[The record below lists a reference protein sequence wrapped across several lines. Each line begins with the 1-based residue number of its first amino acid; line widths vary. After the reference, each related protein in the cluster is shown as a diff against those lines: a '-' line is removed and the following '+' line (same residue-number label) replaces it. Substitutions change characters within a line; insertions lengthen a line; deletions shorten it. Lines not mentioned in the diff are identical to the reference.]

1 MNTRNQEQLN
11 QLPKEMLVQLYLQM
25 DSALDTIMEQ
35 NRKITEQNERQAHQ
49 IEALQENL
57 AVLVQ
62 NRFGRKTEKVKQ
74 TDGQYSLDFDTM
86 TLVLTALFPDGY
98 TELPAEKMCP
108 LLEYTPAH
116 MQQVINHVHVYKGKD
131 GTIVKAERPQRLF
144 KGSIATPSLISAVM
158 NSKYINAV
166 PLNRCA
172 QEFAGNGA
180 VLSREVLA
188 TWMIR
193 VSERYFSLLHDRMHQ
208 KLLESRL
215 VHCDETPFVVVRNG
229 KSSGTKDYMWVY
241 HTGPE
246 HGSPPVYLYQ
256 YSPTRKT
263 DPSSDTGRALNYSL
277 NQEPYLRTFLENGEV
292 PLDNNDAERSIK
304 KFCVGKKN
312 WKISATKNG
321 AEASGILY
329 SIAETARANGL
340 RPYYYFKHMLET
352 MIPHMDDK
360 TTDFLEELMPWSES
374 LPEVC
379 RSKEK

>member
-1 MNTRNQEQLN
+1 
-11 QLPKEMLVQLYLQM
+11 
-25 DSALDTIMEQ
+25 
-35 NRKITEQNERQAHQ
+35 
-49 IEALQENL
+49 
-57 AVLVQ
+57 
-62 NRFGRKTEKVKQ
+62 
-74 TDGQYSLDFDTM
+74 
-86 TLVLTALFPDGY
+86 
-98 TELPAEKMCP
+98 
-108 LLEYTPAH
+108 
-116 MQQVINHVHVYKGKD
+116 
-131 GTIVKAERPQRLF
+131 
-144 KGSIATPSLISAVM
+144 M

-193 VSERYFSLLHDRMHQ
+193 VSERYFSLLYDRMHQ

-215 VHCDETPFVVVRNG
+215 VHCDETPFVVVQNG

-256 YSPTRKT
+256 YSSTRKT

-312 WKISATKNG
+312 WQISATKNG

-329 SIAETARANGL
+329 SIAETVRANGL
-340 RPYYYFKHMLET
+340 RPYYYFKHVLET

>member
-1 MNTRNQEQLN
+1 MTC
-11 QLPKEMLVQLYLQM
+11 
-25 DSALDTIMEQ
+25 
-35 NRKITEQNERQAHQ
+35 
-49 IEALQENL
+49 
-57 AVLVQ
+57 
-62 NRFGRKTEKVKQ
+62 
-74 TDGQYSLDFDTM
+74 SLFRRWIR
-86 TLVLTALFPDGY
+86 TA
-98 TELPAEKMCP
+98 
-108 LLEYTPAH
+108 
-116 MQQVINHVHVYKGKD
+116 
-131 GTIVKAERPQRLF
+131 R
-144 KGSIATPSLISAVM
+144 IATPSLISAVM

-166 PLNRCA
+166 PLNRCV

-193 VSERYFSLLHDRMHQ
+193 VSERYFSLLYDRMHQ

-215 VHCDETPFVVVRNG
+215 VHCDETPFVVVQNG
-229 KSSGTKDYMWVY
+229 KSSGTRDYMWVY

-256 YSPTRKT
+256 YSPTRKTENPRNFLKGYCGILVTDGYQVYHALEKECGGDLKVAGCWAHTKWKYAELRKSLKPDNPHRVLCVKGEKYISAIYHVDNLYKDMDPEERKKNRQDHVKPLVEAYFAWVKEQMPKT

-312 WKISATKNG
+312 WQISATKNG
-321 AEASGILY
+321 AEASRILY

-340 RPYYYFKHMLET
+340 RPYYIFQTCAGNNDSAHG
-352 MIPHMDDK
+352 
-360 TTDFLEELMPWSES
+360 
-374 LPEVC
+374 
-379 RSKEK
+379 